1 MTAELPI
8 RPGFW
13 NVPLWGEI
21 GVYFVGIAAVA
32 VLIWGIVRNWPH
44 LSAAVSEPGV
54 QKGVVGI
61 LKSI

>member
-32 VLIWGIVRNWPH
+32 VLIWGIVRNWRLH
-44 LSAAVSEPGV
+44 RAAGSEPPAE
-54 QKGVVGI
+54 KGLVGM
-61 LKSI
+61 L